1 LIENVA
7 RLREPAPI
15 ARRDVWPAFR
25 PGAQAQVVCFL
36 FSLLA
41 AAIVR
46 LHITRGT
53 AAITVIL
60 ATPTTATTRA
70 TTAMAGEVT
79 IGLSGAIA
87 VTAGT
92 MAGGG
97 GTGGAADTAGMAADG
112 TRIID
117 SVLQFRQVSD
127 KVANPFGLVRNRIP
141 LRTSQP
147 GQNDFNSDDVRAARM
162 LSKTVR
168 DGTTRV
174 LRLPATPI
182 SPRC

>member
-1 LIENVA
+1 MWSFLPSRA
-7 RLREPAPI
+7 RLLLR
-15 ARRDVWPAFR
+15 W
-25 PGAQAQVVCFL
+25 

-60 ATPTTATTRA
+60 ATRTTATTRA

-79 IGLSGAIA
+79 IGLGGAIA
-87 VTAGT
+87 ITAGI

-97 GTGGAADTAGMAADG
+97 GTGGAADRAGMAADG
-112 TRIID
+112 TGIID

-141 LRTSQP
+141 LRTSPP

-168 DGTTRV
+168 DDTTRI
-174 LRLPATPI
+174 LRLPATPN